1 MGFQTLVRKAIFI
14 FLICQQNNSAKPL
27 LFIAYALLWFTDS
40 RSNNRKCCQVV
51 PYVHFR
57 STKERSSSGE
67 SLLDHQMLN
76 VSQAEIGQKQSQQ
89 SLVGIVAIDVSGN
102 LKLNIKSK

>member
-1 MGFQTLVRKAIFI
+1 M
-14 FLICQQNNSAKPL
+14 
-27 LFIAYALLWFTDS
+27 
-40 RSNNRKCCQVV
+40 
-51 PYVHFR
+51 HFR
-57 STKERSSSGE
+57 GTKERSNSGE

-89 SLVGIVAIDVSGN
+89 SVVGIVAIDVSGN